1 MIISSGNFVW
11 WAVMALMGTGTYGLY
26 IMLESCDV
34 RVQRIALL
42 VCGFVVFVLY
52 FLQRFFM
59 FRDPDFLEEFGT
71 GIKERF
77 VQWLPLHVCYS
88 GLMLTMVGLFCD
100 YDPLEAF
107 GFYVGWLGA
116 FMAMV
121 SPDGYYQSKNL
132 FHPPILF
139 LYLTH
144 GLLMAL
150 YSCIWFLGLFQPSW
164 SAGIQ
169 SVLILILL
177 TLGLHGINLL
187 GHRWGLTTMNYG
199 YTMSPGGSSL
209 LEIAWKWL
217 PYRYLYVLIPGSL
230 FFGVWTIIVNALY
243 YLWNN

>member
-11 WAVMALMGTGTYGLY
+11 WVVMALTGVGTYGLY
-26 IMLESCDV
+26 AILESCNV
-34 RVQRIALL
+34 GFQRNALL
-42 VCGFVVFVLY
+42 ACGFIVFVLY

-59 FRDPDFLEEFGT
+59 FRDPDFLEKFGSN
-71 GIKERF
+71 GKERL

-88 GLMLTMVGLFCD
+88 GLMLTMVGLYYN

-121 SPDGYYQSKNL
+121 SPDKYYKNKPL

-150 YSCIWFLGLFQPSW
+150 YSCIFFLGLFQPSW

-169 SVLILILL
+169 SVFILILL
-177 TLGLHGINLL
+177 TLGLHGINRI
-187 GHRWGLTTMNYG
+187 GHRWGLFTMNYG
-199 YTMSPGGSSL
+199 YTMSPEGSYL
-209 LEIAWKWL
+209 LEIGWKWI
-217 PYRYLYVLIPGSL
+217 PYRYLYVLVPGTL
-230 FFGVWTIIVNALY
+230 FFGAWTIVVNAIY
-243 YLWNN
+243 YLWKI